1 MDNNNIIRQL
11 NKTNKDTLTYLT
23 NPSYCNNVSVES
35 TNILNRKYKNSD
47 IKFYRKRIIS
57 ITKNMLQGN
66 FENNNI
72 KSIYYNYVDSIIEY
86 FITLDKVDIL
96 QEDYID
102 ISINNSIGNIID
114 NNLDT
119 LNNLLI
125 KEPIPINNTLDDF
138 VVRNNKSNETHFIPQ
153 KKVIDLKSTSL
164 KTKGIKK
171 NKNKV

>member
-96 QEDYID
+96 QE
-102 ISINNSIGNIID
+102 
-114 NNLDT
+114 
-119 LNNLLI
+119 
-125 KEPIPINNTLDDF
+125 
-138 VVRNNKSNETHFIPQ
+138 
-153 KKVIDLKSTSL
+153 
-164 KTKGIKK
+164 
-171 NKNKV
+171 

>member
-1 MDNNNIIRQL
+1 MDNNNIIQKL

-23 NPSYCNNVSVES
+23 NPSYYNNVSTET
-35 TNILNRKYKNSD
+35 TNILTRKYKNSD
-47 IKFYRKRIIS
+47 IKFYRKRILN
-57 ITKNMLQGN
+57 ITKDMLQGR

-72 KSIYYNYVDSIIEY
+72 KLVYYNYIDSIIEY

-102 ISINNSIGNIID
+102 ISNNNIGNNID
-114 NNLDT
+114 INLDN

-125 KEPIPINNTLDDF
+125 KEPISINNTLDDF
-138 VVRNNKSNETHFIPQ
+138 VVRNNQTEETHFIPQ

-171 NKNKV
+171 NKIKI